1 LAHDSTL
8 IQHRHLSCFYD
19 TCIGVINIKECHQ
32 ESHVPSWQIVRLD
45 VLDKPIACEAMLRV
59 EDETLYGSRGEAI
72 ANELVVGNNIIV
84 PCESGMEN
92 NSCYY
97 FVIKQNTL

>member
-1 LAHDSTL
+1 M
-8 IQHRHLSCFYD
+8 
-19 TCIGVINIKECHQ
+19 
-32 ESHVPSWQIVRLD
+32 
-45 VLDKPIACEAMLRV
+45 LDKPIACETMLKV
-59 EDETLYGSRGEAI
+59 EDETLYGSKGEAI